1 MNKEIDKIIRRDDDD
16 VDVEGE
22 GDEEGKKKEK
32 GTNIH
37 RLMKNRLQKLTAKTD
52 QEYGSFVLVH
62 NHCSNYL
69 NARGRRVCAA
79 FMDLPSRKKWPIY
92 YKLITRPI
100 CIEDIF
106 VRAVSFRLDFRVVTV
121 PRRKRLNEKNIRPS
135 RTSWMMSN
143 LCSQMPWSLMKINPK
158 FGRMQS
164 Q

>member
-1 MNKEIDKIIRRDDDD
+1 MNKEIDKIVRRDDDD

-52 QEYGSFVLVH
+52 QEYGSSVL
-62 NHCSNYL
+62 NLNDCSNYL
-69 NARGRRVCAA
+69 HRGRRVCAA

-92 YKLITRPI
+92 YKLIKRPI

-106 VRAVSFRLDFRVVTV
+106 VWPAFFRFASKVVTMFH
-121 PRRKRLNEKNIRPS
+121 RKRSNEKNI
-135 RTSWMMSN
+135 
-143 LCSQMPWSLMKINPK
+143 
-158 FGRMQS
+158 
-164 Q
+164 